1 MSDRKYLYTERA
13 HYMCPNMHFGIVA
26 EIGAEFDADR
36 IIESIGVLKAAH
48 PLMRSMIAEEQ
59 GNSRIYYEE
68 HPELEIPV
76 TIKEAGDNW
85 QTDYETVSKA
95 GWNVHEEALLKVFA
109 YPSGN
114 GTRVLFIT
122 HHLLCDGRGLLQL
135 AQEFADYYV
144 NGVKPHLVDEKL
156 MESLDDLPDGSDLG
170 FISKLLIRN
179 SNKKWRKEGHK
190 VSYDEYLKFERDYD
204 SKQKIKREITN
215 VDGEELD
222 ALLGLCRENGVT
234 LNDYLVAGMMIEEC
248 TDKVVI
254 ASDIRNKIKNYKK
267 GALGNYSTA
276 FGVVVKK
283 SSEIMELAKAVDH
296 EVRSIISKPDR
307 EMLVLSCYFNMDPEL
322 LDAIAI
328 STLGSFEGRQGM
340 SICTAFSVFWFQ
352 PIKPANG
359 WVAPHT
365 LTTGV
370 AVSDARCMLAESID
384 SITSRWLMSMSSSNM
399 VSVLRDTLRHCGIFS
414 VQAVKY
420 FSSFMP
426 RPKRK
431 MRALGYFSIISS
443 MVFSISSGG

>member
-109 YPSGN
+109 YPSGS

-135 AQEFADYYV
+135 VQEFADHYA
-144 NGVKPHLVDEKL
+144 NGALPHPVDEKL
-156 MESLDDLPDGSDLG
+156 MESLDDLPGGSDLG
-170 FISKLLIRN
+170 FISKALIRYA
-179 SNKKWRKEGHK
+179 NKKWRKERHK
-190 VSYDEYLKFERDYD
+190 VSYDEYLAFERDHD
-204 SKQKIKREITN
+204 PKQDIKREIKN
-215 VDGEELD
+215 IDEEELD
-222 ALLGLCRENGVT
+222 ALLDLCRENGVS
-234 LNDYLVAGMMIEEC
+234 LNDYLIARMMIDEGV
-248 TDKVVI
+248 DKVVI

-267 GALGNYSTA
+267 GALGNYATA

-283 SSEIMELAKAVDH
+283 RSSEIMELAGAVDH

-328 STLGSFEGRQGM
+328 STLGNFESKAGRFVGSRM
-340 SICTAFSVFWFQ
+340 FGYEKRDGHCITNLGRAESSVISEAVFI
-352 PIKPANG
+352 PPASPANRKAWG
-359 WVAPHT
+359 V
-365 LTTGV
+365 LT
-370 AVSDARCMLAESID
+370 I
-384 SITSRWLMSMSSSNM
+384 N
-399 VSVLRDTLRHCGIFS
+399 
-414 VQAVKY
+414 K
-420 FSSFMP
+420 
-426 RPKRK
+426 K
-431 MRALGYFSIISS
+431 MRICSIHS
-443 MVFSISSGG
+443 M